1 MNKNTQTETA
11 KKGQA
16 VNNNKKSKTP
26 TGKIVLMKET
36 EARKK
41 AREESYRTFRINA
54 LRRRCKRMKLDDE
67 KTEELVKKLIEQM
80 DAPKEYSILVMLDGC
95 KGKKIPNPDGEGE
108 LFKSAGE
115 QFNESLTKA
124 NIKYKYRGDTYFSLD
139 GNQDVLAKIREI
151 APDGAKI
158 YPYAKKMES
167 VLPKGKECKSEY
179 VAKNTDKSSTAKYR
193 RLARKADKLRKKQLD
208 GMAHNDQE
216 LHAKLQKQ
224 RRMSSRRKVKTALK
238 KLHIKLS
245 GYKKKRSSIVVKLP
259 AKNTSTGSKKA
270 STNVKKAA

>member
-1 MNKNTQTETA
+1 MNNNTKVETA
-11 KKGQA
+11 QKSQA
-16 VNNNKKSKTP
+16 TNEKTSKVP
-26 TGKIVLMKET
+26 TGKVTLMKET

-41 AREESYRTFRINA
+41 AREEQYRSFRINA

-67 KTEELVKKLIEQM
+67 KTEEFVKKLIEQL
-80 DAPKEYSILVMLDGC
+80 DAPKEYNILILLNPNDGLMM
-95 KGKKIPNPDGEGE
+95 KEA
-108 LFKSAGE
+108 LA
-115 QFNESLTKA
+115 KA
-124 NIKYKYRGDTYFSLD
+124 NISYKYCGDTFFSID

-151 APDGAKI
+151 APPKAKI

-167 VLPKGKECKSEY
+167 VLSKGKECKSEY

-208 GMAHNDQE
+208 GMAQNDRK
-216 LHAKLQKQ
+216 LHAELQKQ

-245 GYKKKRSSIVVKLP
+245 GCKKKRSGIVVKLP

>member
-54 LRRRCKRMKLDDE
+54 LRRRCKRMGFDEE

-95 KGKKIPNPDGEGE
+95 KGKKIPNPNGEGE

-115 QFNESLTKA
+115 QFKEDLEKK
-124 NIKYKYRGDTYFSLD
+124 NIKYKYCGSTYFSLD

-167 VLPKGKECKSEY
+167 VIYKEDREK
-179 VAKNTDKSSTAKYR
+179 VKKPTNNTAEKKTAAKSS
-193 RLARKADKLRKKQLD
+193 KKIP
-208 GMAHNDQE
+208 GG
-216 LHAKLQKQ
+216 
-224 RRMSSRRKVKTALK
+224 SRRYARRQKGRTKTLSDIRRASRDVKKNLK
-238 KLHIKLS
+238 KGEKIDV
-245 GYKKKRSSIVVKLP
+245 KKVFKVVEERRKGGAATTVQLN
-259 AKNTSTGSKKA
+259 AKKGSKGPKKA
-270 STNVKKAA
+270 STSTKKAA

>member
-41 AREESYRTFRINA
+41 AREEQFRNFRINA
-54 LRRRCKRMKLDDE
+54 LRRRCERMGFDEE

-80 DAPKEYSILVMLDGC
+80 DTPKEYSILVMLDGC
-95 KGKKIPNPDGEGE
+95 KGEKIPNPNGEGE

-167 VLPKGKECKSEY
+167 VLPKAEPKKKKPSNNSKEKAAD
-179 VAKNTDKSSTAKYR
+179 AKV
-193 RLARKADKLRKKQLD
+193 ARKLKNIRIHRNKKT
-208 GMAHNDQE
+208 G
-216 LHAKLQKQ
+216 
-224 RRMSSRRKVKTALK
+224 KVTKRIVLKT
-238 KLHIKLS
+238 LS
-245 GYKKKRSSIVVKLP
+245 AVKKRKPSIVVHLKP
-259 AKNTSTGSKKA
+259 KKA
-270 STNVKKAA
+270 SEGSKTTKKAA

>member
-54 LRRRCKRMKLDDE
+54 LRRRCKRMGFDKE

-95 KGKKIPNPDGEGE
+95 KGKKIPNPNGEGE

-115 QFNESLTKA
+115 QFKEDLEKK
-124 NIKYKYRGDTYFSLD
+124 NIKYKYCGSTYFSLD

-167 VLPKGKECKSEY
+167 VLPKEDREKVK
-179 VAKNTDKSSTAKYR
+179 KPTNNTAEKKAAAKSSKKISGGSR
-193 RLARKADKLRKKQLD
+193 RYARIQKGRTIMLSDIRRASRSVKKNLKKGEKIDVKKVFKVVEERKKGGAATTVQL
-208 GMAHNDQE
+208 N
-216 LHAKLQKQ
+216 AKK
-224 RRMSSRRKVKTALK
+224 
-238 KLHIKLS
+238 
-245 GYKKKRSSIVVKLP
+245 
-259 AKNTSTGSKKA
+259 GSKGPKKA

>member
-1 MNKNTQTETA
+1 MNKNTQTETT

-80 DAPKEYSILVMLDGC
+80 DAPKEYNIIVMFDNSDYNMV
-95 KGKKIPNPDGEGE
+95 KEAVENAKIKYNVLISG
-108 LFKSAGE
+108 
-115 QFNESLTKA
+115 NTKA
-124 NIKYKYRGDTYFSLD
+124 RVSLAYMSLEGDQ
-139 GNQDVLAKIREI
+139 NVLAKLREI
-151 APDGAKI
+151 APPSAKI

-167 VLPKGKECKSEY
+167 VLPKGKERKSEY

-208 GMAHNDQE
+208 GMAHNDQK

-224 RRMSSRRKVKTALK
+224 RRISSRRKVKTALK

-245 GYKKKRSSIVVKLP
+245 GCKKKRSSIVVKLP
-259 AKNTSTGSKKA
+259 TKNTSTGSKIA
-270 STNVKKAA
+270 KKAA